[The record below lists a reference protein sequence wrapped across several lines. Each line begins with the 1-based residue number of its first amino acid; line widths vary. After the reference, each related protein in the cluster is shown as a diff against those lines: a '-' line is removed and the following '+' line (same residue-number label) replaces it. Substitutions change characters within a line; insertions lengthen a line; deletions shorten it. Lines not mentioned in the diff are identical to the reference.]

1 MNEGIASL
9 SYAEL
14 HAQILPVRL
23 IVPFL
28 LLVLPAIALLGHRI
42 GRREFFAKG
51 YDRDPPRIL
60 PGETSMGAILA
71 LLGLMLG
78 FSFNS
83 AINWMEARNRAVV
96 EEAAAISS
104 AFLKADLLD
113 DPGRTELQVRLLDYA
128 RTRIM
133 PIGGHLTRSQTES
146 LVARSLDAQA
156 RLWPATRAAIGGE
169 TPAPLR
175 SAVAGAVTDVLDAH
189 ARRLAAGSETM
200 PIVTKLVIL
209 LVASAGVFVV
219 GNRSALQGR
228 PLSWRTFLMAI
239 TLAVVMITITDLDR
253 AREGVATLNQ
263 EPLAAAIAEM
273 ETALAGGP

>member
-1 MNEGIASL
+1 MNEGIGSL

-14 HAQILPVRL
+14 HAQLLPFRMVAL
-23 IVPFL
+23 FL
-28 LLVLPAIALLGHRI
+28 FLVLPAIALLGHRI

-51 YDRDPPRIL
+51 YDRDLPRIL

-78 FSFNS
+78 FSFSS

-113 DPGRTELQVRLLDYA
+113 DPGRTVLQTRLLDYSK
-128 RTRIM
+128 TRIM
-133 PIGGHLTRSQTES
+133 PVGRHLTVSQAED
-146 LVARSLDAQA
+146 LVAHSLAAQA
-156 RLWPATRAAIGGE
+156 RLWPATMTAIGGE

-175 SAVAGAVTDVLDAH
+175 SFVAGAVTDVFDAH
-189 ARRLAAGSETM
+189 SRRMAAGAETM
-200 PIVTKLVIL
+200 PLVTKLVLL
-209 LVASAGVFVV
+209 LVAAAGVFVV

-239 TLAVVMITITDLDR
+239 TLALVMITVTDLDR
-253 AREGVATLNQ
+253 AREGVVTLNQ
-263 EPLAAAIAEM
+263 EPIAAAIGDM
-273 ETALAGGP
+273 EAALTGRT